1 MNLPN
6 KITLFRVFLIP
17 IILIIAEI
25 DALKVH
31 FFWTVRL
38 DNFIM
43 LIIFIIGTISDFLD
57 GYIARK
63 QHIVTDFG
71 KFADPLADKIL
82 VLALMII
89 LLEEKTLLPG
99 FAVTL
104 ILAREF
110 IVTGFRILAASKNV
124 VIAAGWLGKIK
135 TNLQFAMVILLL
147 INGPFNNFSA
157 PTNNIGV
164 FEVICI
170 VVIYA
175 TVIMTVIS
183 GAEYIIKNIGVFK
196 DEQKG
201 TEK

>member
-17 IILIIAEI
+17 IIMVIAEI
-25 DALKVH
+25 NALQQDT
-31 FFWTVRL
+31 FFLGMTL
-38 DNFIM
+38 GNFIM
-43 LIIFIIGTISDFLD
+43 LIIFLIGTFSDFLD

-82 VLALMII
+82 VLALMVI
-89 LLEEKTLLPG
+89 LLEQKTLLPG
-99 FAVTL
+99 YAVTI

-135 TNLQFAMVILLL
+135 TNLQFIMVILIL
-147 INGPFNNFSA
+147 INGPA
-157 PTNNIGV
+157 KPTLGV
-164 FEVICI
+164 FEYII
-170 VVIYA
+170 LVVVYA
-175 TVIMTVIS
+175 TVLMTIIS
-183 GAEYIIKNIGVFK
+183 GAEYIIKNIHVFK
-196 DEQKG
+196 SEEKG
-201 TEK
+201 VK

>member
-17 IILIIAEI
+17 IIMIIAEI
-25 DALKVH
+25 NVLQQEP
-31 FFWTVRL
+31 FLLGMTL
-38 DNFIM
+38 GNFIM
-43 LIIFIIGTISDFLD
+43 LVIFLIGTFSDFLD

-82 VLALMII
+82 VLALMVI
-89 LLEEKTLLPG
+89 LLEQKTLLPG
-99 FAVTL
+99 YAVTI

-135 TNLQFAMVILLL
+135 TNLQFIMVILIL
-147 INGPFNNFSA
+147 INGPA
-157 PTNNIGV
+157 KVTLGA
-164 FEVICI
+164 FEYII
-170 VVIYA
+170 LVVIYA
-175 TVIMTVIS
+175 TVLMTIIS
-183 GAEYIIKNIGVFK
+183 GAEYIIKNIHVFK
-196 DEQKG
+196 SEEKG
-201 TEK
+201 VK